1 MPDGDPGRRRFCFG
15 EFVLDVDRA
24 ALSRAGVDVKLR
36 PQSFEVLRH
45 LVERS
50 GRLVSR
56 DELMETVWAGRV
68 VTDGALTQCIADI
81 RRALDDGGQ
90 QIVRTVARR
99 GFVFEAAVECEAAG
113 PPAPPPGAPVHR
125 PATRPSVSTP
135 TFTVLGAALLALALG
150 WLVLGPR
157 GEQAGLDAPGPSPR
171 SAASDA
177 AATSPADATRIA
189 LLRFQDL
196 SPDGDHGHVAD
207 GVAEEILHLL
217 TQSPRLRVMAQ
228 RSGSASAP
236 AVAALAQRF
245 GAAYLL
251 DGSVRRDRDRLRIVV
266 RLVDAASSAHV
277 WSRTYERTFGE
288 MLALQ
293 RDIAIDVAQALK
305 VGLTPVAT
313 AGAPRSAEA
322 HGLYL
327 RGRHLFHR
335 RGPGDLEAA
344 EQHLRQAVA
353 IDPGHARAWTTL
365 AGVHHVRGSELGD
378 PGYRLVEQAEALQR
392 ALQIEPNLGEAH
404 VRLARFAM
412 SAGDMSARHVLL
424 ARAIQLAPDDP
435 LVIGTRVAEA
445 LRGNRIDEAVA
456 LSERS
461 VEIDPLSALYRY
473 NLALFLLAGGR
484 YDDAVRELRWA
495 EELSPASERYKLPL
509 AQALLLLGRRD
520 EALREGLAVAEGP
533 DRDLIRVLLDEV
545 PGGAEALRRLQE
557 DSSARGRVR
566 LAELAAHRGD
576 LDAAWEHLD
585 AALAQLGGA
594 PVNDYR
600 AREARAAVLISPFLR
615 PLSDDPRWGRW

>member
-1 MPDGDPGRRRFCFG
+1 MPDRDPGRRRFCFG
-15 EFVLDVDRA
+15 DFVLDVDRA
-24 ALSRAGVDVKLR
+24 ALSRAGVDVRLR

-56 DELMETVWAGRV
+56 DELMEAVWAGRV

-113 PPAPPPGAPVHR
+113 PPMPPPGAPVH
-125 PATRPSVSTP
+125 PSSTRPSGSMRQVA
-135 TFTVLGAALLALALG
+135 VLGAALLAMALG
-150 WLVLGPR
+150 WMMLGPMR
-157 GEQAGLDAPGPSPR
+157 EQAGVDAPGLPLQA
-171 SAASDA
+171 AASDA
-177 AATSPADATRIA
+177 AATSPADVTRIA
-189 LLRFQDL
+189 LLRFRDL
-196 SPDGDHGHVAD
+196 SPDGDQGHVAD
-207 GVAEEILHLL
+207 GIAEEILHLL

-236 AVAALAQRF
+236 AVAPLAQRF

-251 DGSVRRDRDRLRIVV
+251 DGSVRRDRERLRIVV

-293 RDIAIDVAQALK
+293 RDIAIDVARALK
-305 VGLTPVAT
+305 VGLTPVAI
-313 AGAPRSAEA
+313 AGAPHSAEA

-327 RGRHLFHR
+327 RGRHLLNR
-335 RGPGDLEAA
+335 RGRGDLEAA

-365 AGVHHVRGSELGD
+365 AGVYQVKGSELDD
-378 PGYRLVEQAEALQR
+378 PGYRLIEQAEALQR

-404 VRLARFAM
+404 IRLARFAR
-412 SAGDMSARHVLL
+412 SAGDTSGRLVLL
-424 ARAIQLAPDDP
+424 ARAMQLAPDDP
-435 LVIGTRVAEA
+435 LVIGTRVSEA
-445 LRGNRIDEAVA
+445 VRGNRIDEAVA

-461 VEIDPLSALYRY
+461 VEIDPLSAVYRY
-473 NLALFLLAGGR
+473 NLAVLLLAGGR
-484 YDDAVRELRWA
+484 HDDAVRELRWA
-495 EELSPASERYKLPL
+495 QELNPAGEQPKLPL

-545 PGGAEALRRLQE
+545 PGGAEALRRLEQ
-557 DSSARGRVR
+557 DTSARGRVR

-585 AALAQLGGA
+585 AALEQLGGA
-594 PVNDYR
+594 PPNDYR
-600 AREARAAVLISPFLR
+600 AQDTRTAIVISPFLR